1 MKMIIE
7 LNATE
12 AKNSVKSG
20 ALLTMLETLADFE
33 KETEAPVRNFVNAVK
48 KENTP
53 VETVSKDE
61 VKTSDAPKEISEVEI
76 RAKFVELSKKG
87 KRSELKNLLSEL
99 GVSKVSDIKPE
110 QYHEAWAKLEAI

>member
-1 MKMIIE
+1 MENLHITIE
-7 LNATE
+7 IKAPEIVDAMEVLALAISNQSKLLSTLMLNKASEPSLEPKTAEKSEEASGITE
-12 AKNSVKSG
+12 ID
-20 ALLTMLETLADFE
+20 L
-33 KETEAPVRNFVNAVK
+33 
-48 KENTP
+48 
-53 VETVSKDE
+53 
-61 VKTSDAPKEISEVEI
+61 

>member
-1 MKMIIE
+1 MENLHITIE
-7 LNATE
+7 IKAPEIVDAMEVLALAISNQSKLLSTLMLNKASASEPSLEPKTAEKSEEASGITE
-12 AKNSVKSG
+12 I
-20 ALLTMLETLADFE
+20 D
-33 KETEAPVRNFVNAVK
+33 
-48 KENTP
+48 
-53 VETVSKDE
+53 
-61 VKTSDAPKEISEVEI
+61 I